1 MERRGNRGQTAI
13 EMWIILIIIG
23 LIAGAVTVVVL
34 PKLDA
39 ARRDSAAL
47 DLKNLKQSFKLYAE
61 KRGCYPDAAGGL
73 RALVEAGALE
83 LVPKDP
89 WKRDYVYRAEAVPPV
104 ILSYG
109 EDGEPGGE
117 GIDADISLELH
128 PITDHWPVPPGQ
140 LLTCQP
146 SRPG

>member
-1 MERRGNRGQTAI
+1 MKRRGNRGQTAI

-23 LIAGAVTVVVL
+23 LIAASVAVVVL

-39 ARRDSAAL
+39 ARRDRAAL
-47 DLKNLKQSFKLYAE
+47 DLNNLKQSFKLYAE

-89 WKRDYVYRAEAVPPV
+89 WKRDYVYRAEATPPV

-109 EDGEPGGE
+109 EDGEPGGA
-117 GIDADISLELH
+117 GIDADLSLELY
-128 PITDHWPVPPGQ
+128 PITDRWPVLPGPA
-140 LLTCQP
+140 LTCRP
-146 SRPG
+146 SRPE